1 MPVTLQFAAL
11 GAALSLGVLAVLL
24 HPLWRE
30 SRGVVAG
37 MALAFALATF
47 ALYRVVGTPAALDAA
62 NLVAQPQTLD
72 DAIGQLKAQ
81 LANDPQQPEGWRLL
95 GQALTTEQRFAEAR
109 DAYAHAASLAPKEPD
124 VLVEAAQSRALAAP
138 ERRFD
143 EQSVQYLE
151 QAIALNPQHQ
161 RARWFLGIAQRQ
173 AGHDAEAAKT
183 WEPLLAM
190 VDANTAATLR
200 PQIDDARKAAGLA
213 PLPTPVATAATPTQG
228 GLRVRVA
235 LDPDL
240 AARVRLRGDATVFV
254 LARAAGGPPMPVAV
268 ERHTLQEL
276 PLDIVL
282 DDSDSPMP
290 TMKLSSAGEVEVLA
304 RISASG
310 DAIPQAGDLE
320 SRPAKAS
327 VPSTKPVDL
336 TISAVR
342 D

>member
-1 MPVTLQFAAL
+1 MSSTLQFAAL

-30 SRGVVAG
+30 SRGVVVG
-37 MALAFALATF
+37 MSLAFGLAVF

-72 DAIGQLKAQ
+72 DAIAELKAQ
-81 LANDPQQPEGWRLL
+81 LAKDPTQADGWRLL

-109 DAYAHAASLAPKEPD
+109 DAYAHAASLSPKEPD

-138 ERRFD
+138 QRLFD
-143 EQSVQYLE
+143 EQGVRYLE
-151 QAIALNPQHQ
+151 QAIALQPQHQ

-173 AGHDAEAAKT
+173 AGHDADAAKT
-183 WEPLLAM
+183 WEPLLTM

-213 PLPTPVATAATPTQG
+213 PLPKPVATAAPAQG

-235 LDPDL
+235 LDPEL

-254 LARAAGGPPMPVAV
+254 IARAAGGPPMPVAV

-282 DDSDSPMP
+282 DDDDSPMP
-290 TMKLSSAGEVEVLA
+290 TAKLSAAGEVEVLA

-310 DAIPQAGDLE
+310 DALPASGDLE
-320 SRPAKAS
+320 SRPARVS
-327 VPSTKPVDL
+327 LPSANPVDL

>member
-30 SRGVVAG
+30 SRGVVTG
-37 MALAFALATF
+37 IALAFALATF
-47 ALYRVVGTPAALDAA
+47 ALYRVVGTPAALDASK
-62 NLVAQPQTLD
+62 LVAQPQTLD

-173 AGHDAEAAKT
+173 AGRDAEAAKT

-213 PLPTPVATAATPTQG
+213 PLPKPVATAPAQS

-240 AARVRLRGDATVFV
+240 AARVHLRGDATVFV
-254 LARAAGGPPMPVAV
+254 IARAAGGPPMPVAV

-327 VPSTKPVDL
+327 VPSTTPVDL